1 MDGRT
6 CLCVCPCVSMCV
18 CLWLWTQTFP
28 GGKHGCSLLFLL
40 LFQITV
46 CFINAMV
53 NLLSPPSLVP
63 LLCETEESS
72 KDTHWSKRL
81 LRPHA
86 TQLVSTVSI
95 FYECFC
101 SKVVVG
107 ELRIDNMPMTKRWK
121 HYGANGGMTGPS
133 GWLHCQLVFL
143 LHTVYGA
150 VLHLNGWCVCQTCW
164 RGRKTERKNRV
175 NIWSLGA
182 HLIFLSINFSK
193 FFLLVNRTLFFSH
206 AVTLQLI
213 ILWKMDEQF
222 NLQTILLHQYWSDCA
237 CACAVYHHAQMHT
250 RRNEGVH
257 VGAGTSCA
265 RTHTYTDLI
274 LS

>member
-1 MDGRT
+1 MDART

-18 CLWLWTQTFP
+18 CLWLRTQTFP

-107 ELRIDNMPMTKRWK
+107 ELRIDNMLMTKRWK

-150 VLHLNGWCVCQTCW
+150 VLHLNGWCECQTCW

-213 ILWKMDEQF
+213 SHEKWMNSLTF
-222 NLQTILLHQYWSDCA
+222 RRYCCSNTGLTVHALVLYTIMRRCTRGVMKVCMSVLAHLA
-237 CACAVYHHAQMHT
+237 HAHT
-250 RRNEGVH
+250 Q
-257 VGAGTSCA
+257 
-265 RTHTYTDLI
+265 I
-274 LS
+274 